1 MKTIKDILLTIC
13 LFLILF
19 GILALTSEEHTGMI
33 IGLVCVTVGSI
44 PLLIYQHIKE
54 QYSLEW
60 WLDEQ
65 EED

>member
-19 GILALTSEEHTGMI
+19 GILALTGEKHTGMI
-33 IGLVCVTVGSI
+33 IGFVCVTVGSI